1 MRGPNSQMPLYLA
14 RASYRQRRL
23 RDVVRVLPIVA
34 FVAWILPVMS
44 GLVPATSAVG
54 LYIFAGWIV
63 LIVASALVTA
73 SLRPDTNSPA
83 GADEIPDK
91 TASQTKPKGR

>member
-1 MRGPNSQMPLYLA
+1 MRGPNAQMPLYLA

-23 RDVVRVLPIVA
+23 RDVVRVLPLVA
-34 FVAWILPVMS
+34 FVAWVLPVMS

-54 LYIFAGWIV
+54 LYIFAGWSV
-63 LIVASALVTA
+63 LIIASAIITA

-83 GADEIPDK
+83 SAQDAPD
-91 TASQTKPKGR
+91 AP

>member
-1 MRGPNSQMPLYLA
+1 MRGPHSRMPLYLA

-63 LIVASALVTA
+63 LILASVLVTS

-83 GADEIPDK
+83 TADEIPDK
-91 TASQTKPKGR
+91 TGTTNKPKGR

>member
-1 MRGPNSQMPLYLA
+1 MRGPQSQLPLYLA

-44 GLVPATSAVG
+44 GVVPATSAVG
-54 LYIFAGWIV
+54 LYIFAGWMV
-63 LIVASALVTA
+63 LIVVCAAVTA
-73 SLRPDTNSPA
+73 SLRPDTNTPVA
-83 GADEIPDK
+83 ADSADK
-91 TASQTKPKGR
+91 P